1 MFTHN
6 FYNHTLMVK
15 DYKMTNSDPK
25 AKVNIFTIEG

>member
-6 FYNHTLMVK
+6 FYNHTLMAK
-15 DYKMTNSDPK
+15 CYKMANSDPK